1 MTPWI
6 ALSDTAQI
14 DELLQ
19 HSYQRPCLIFKHST
33 RCSISRAAQN
43 RLERQWDFAADEPL
57 PYYLDLLQYRPLS
70 NQIAEQFGV
79 RHESPQV
86 LLIVNGKCVY
96 DNSHNAISVADL
108 AAALDINPV
117 EA

>member
-6 ALSDTAQI
+6 ILSDAAQI
-14 DELLQ
+14 DELVQ
-19 HSYQRPCLIFKHST
+19 RSYQTPCLIFKHST

-43 RLERQWDFAADEPL
+43 RLEQKWNFAADEL
-57 PYYLDLLQYRPLS
+57 SPYYLDLLQYRPLS

-86 LLIVNGKCVY
+86 LLIINGKCVY